1 MRIALISD
9 IHANFEAL
17 NALQEDLV
25 GVDRVVCLG
34 DIIGYYCQVNEVVST
49 LRAWNAHCIL
59 GNHDWFLVNGVPGE
73 ANDSVRFGIEFA
85 DAVIDADHRA
95 WLSGLPV
102 AWSGRLARSFST
114 WSTGVHGVPCT
125 TISTR
130 TARSWNNW
138 IASTTTSSRSGRR
151 GPYLRDGARPR
162 LINPGSVGQ
171 SRHKPNV
178 ACAVLMDTGTGECL
192 PIERPYD
199 PNHVIRLARSRGAG
213 AWVERHFRG
222 GV

>member
-1 MRIALISD
+1 M
-9 IHANFEAL
+9 
-17 NALQEDLV
+17 
-25 GVDRVVCLG
+25 
-34 DIIGYYCQVNEVVST
+34 VST

-102 AWSGRLARSFST
+102 AWSGQIGSQFFNL
-114 WSTGVHGVPCT
+114 VHGSPWSPLHDYLYPDSPKLEQLDCFDYDV
-125 TISTR
+125 
-130 TARSWNNW
+130 
-138 IASTTTSSRSGRR
+138 IAFGQTHR
-151 GPYLRDGARPR
+151 PYLRDGAHPR